1 MAKLMRA
8 VQSLAMKHAEPSRPL
23 DRGPAVPFP
32 PRSSTPRRW
41 GRAGAVA
48 SLFLAACTLGAQPVS
63 QVMPQVMPTGMPTVV
78 PRPGLVITRSVRI
91 APGVYRWRASAHPD
105 SALLT
110 VRGSGL
116 TVDLRG
122 VTLVGTPPDS
132 APDAAQGTAL
142 FIDGGERVT
151 VRGLTARGYRFGIH
165 ARRVRDLRLEDNTLS
180 FSWKPRLFSVVEHE
194 SLADWLSFHKNDH
207 GEWKRFGAGLYL
219 EQVVG
224 GALRRN
230 TVRQSMNGLL
240 LTHSDSLSIRD
251 NDFSFNSGLGI
262 GMYRSSWH
270 TIVHNRADYNVRGSS
285 TGFYQRGQDSAALL
299 MFEQCSHNVVAY
311 NSMTHS
317 GDGLFLWAGQQ
328 TMDTG
333 QGGSNDNLFL
343 MNDFSFAPTNGME
356 ATFSRNQFIGNRV
369 EGSTHG
375 LWGGYSFGSRIV
387 GNCFA
392 ANRIA
397 IAIEHGQDNLVGG
410 NRFDGDS
417 LGIRLWADSIEPSD
431 WGYPKHRDT
440 KSRDWRIVENRFA
453 RVPERWRVANTSALD
468 TSRNVVADTSERCD
482 PARNV
487 PTTTWWRVA
496 SIDSEPRRWPIVPLA
511 TRARDAIVV
520 DEWGPYDWSTP
531 KLWPI
536 DSTRASTVRLRTLGP
551 AGRWRVV
558 AQRGVAALSARAG
571 RMGDTLQVTPHADSA
586 GEWRVVLAHTDART
600 GTTSRF
606 VYERFEPAQRWTQ
619 RIYAF
624 GDSSSPFTHAEA
636 FAALL
641 AGPPLV
647 ERSAPR
653 LDWLWSRP
661 RDREI
666 PATNLALDARAT
678 ITLPAGRY
686 TLRTLSDD
694 AVRVWVDG
702 QLVIDHFTPH
712 ETAPAYATLGG
723 GRHEL
728 RVHYVQLG
736 GWTELRLDIL
746 RGVVQPSSGSAG
758 PH

>member
-1 MAKLMRA
+1 MDLTRWLGLGGLLLGAA
-8 VQSLAMKHAEPSRPL
+8 VPAFAQSLPMVRP
-23 DRGPAVPFP
+23 
-32 PRSSTPRRW
+32 T
-41 GRAGAVA
+41 
-48 SLFLAACTLGAQPVS
+48 
-63 QVMPQVMPTGMPTVV
+63 
-78 PRPGLVITRSVRI
+78 PGLVITRSVRI
-91 APGVYRWRASAHPD
+91 APGTYRWRASANPD
-105 SALLT
+105 SALLII
-110 VRGSGL
+110 RGSGI

-122 VTLVGTPPDS
+122 VTLIGTPPAS

-142 FIDGGERVT
+142 FIDGGERIT

-165 ARRVRDLRLEDNTLS
+165 ARGVRTLHLDDNTLS
-180 FSWKPRLFSVVEHE
+180 YSWKPRLFSVVEHE
-194 SLADWLSFHKNDH
+194 SLNDWLSYHKNES

-219 EQVVG
+219 DHVVG

-270 TIVHNRADYNVRGSS
+270 VIVHNRADFNVRGSS

-299 MFEQCSHNVVAY
+299 MFEQCQHNVVAY

-328 TMDTG
+328 TMDSG

-369 EGSTHG
+369 AGSTHG
-375 LWGGYSFGSRIV
+375 LWGGYSFSSRVV

-392 ANRIA
+392 HNRIA
-397 IAIEHGQDNLVGG
+397 IAIEHGQDNLIGG
-410 NRFDGDS
+410 NRFLGDT

-440 KSRDWRIVENRFA
+440 RSRDWRVVENRFA
-453 RVPERWRVANTSALD
+453 RVPERWRIANTSALD
-468 TSRNVVADTSERCD
+468 TSRNVVADTSEACD

-487 PTTTWWRVA
+487 PTTAWWRVA
-496 SIDSEPRRWPIVPLA
+496 RIDSEPRRWPEVPLA
-511 TRARDAIVV
+511 EKPRDAIVV
-520 DEWGPYDWSTP
+520 DEWGPYDWRDP
-531 KLWPI
+531 KLWPL
-536 DSTRASTVRLRTLGP
+536 DSTRASTLRLRTLGP
-551 AGRWRVV
+551 PGRWRVT
-558 AQRGVAALSARAG
+558 AQRGVARLSQRHG
-571 RMGDTLQVTPHADSA
+571 RVGDTLAVTPHPDSA
-586 GEWRVVLAHTDART
+586 GDWRVELMTASGV
-600 GTTSRF
+600 RF
-606 VYERFEPAQRWTQ
+606 SYERFEPRQVWTQ
-619 RIYAF
+619 RIFAY
-624 GDSSSPFTHAEA
+624 GDSADPFTHADA

-641 AGPPLV
+641 TRPPV
-647 ERSAPR
+647 AVRTAPR
-653 LDWLWSRP
+653 LDWFWSRP

-666 PATNLALDARAT
+666 PAAKMAMEATATVTLA
-678 ITLPAGRY
+678 PGRY

-694 AVRVWVDG
+694 AVRVWVDD

-712 ETAPAYATLGG
+712 ETAPAYATLAG
-723 GRHEL
+723 GRHTV
-728 RVHYVQLG
+728 RVLYVQVG
-736 GWTELRLDIL
+736 GWVELRLDWL
-746 RGVVQPSSGSAG
+746 RGVVQPSMGSAG

>member
-1 MAKLMRA
+1 VRA
-8 VQSLAMKHAEPSRPL
+8 AL
-23 DRGPAVPFP
+23 
-32 PRSSTPRRW
+32 
-41 GRAGAVA
+41 
-48 SLFLAACTLGAQPVS
+48 LAAAWGQTPASAAEAPAQAPVQGAR
-63 QVMPQVMPTGMPTVV
+63 TALPTVV
-78 PRPGLVITRSVRI
+78 PRPGLVITRSVRV
-91 APGVYRWRASAHPD
+91 APGTYRWRASANPD

-110 VRGSGL
+110 VRGRGI

-122 VTLVGTPPDS
+122 VTFIGTPPDS

-142 FIDGGERVT
+142 LVDGGARIT
-151 VRGLTARGYRFGIH
+151 VRGLTARGYRFGIR
-165 ARRVRDLRLEDNTLS
+165 ARDVRGLELSDNTLS
-180 FSWKPRLFSVVEHE
+180 DSWKPRLFSVVEHE
-194 SLADWLSFHKNDH
+194 SLNDWLSYHHNDH
-207 GEWKRFGAGLYL
+207 GEWMRFGAGLYL
-219 EQVVG
+219 ERVVG

-230 TVRQSMNGLL
+230 TVRRSMNGLL

-270 TIVHNRADYNVRGSS
+270 TIVHNRADFNVRGSS

-343 MNDFSFAPTNGME
+343 LNDFSFAPTNGME

-392 ANRIA
+392 HNRIA
-397 IAIEHGQDNLVGG
+397 IAIEHGQENLVGG
-410 NRFDGDS
+410 NRFDGDT
-417 LGIRLWADSIEPSD
+417 LGLRLWADSIEPSD
-431 WGYPKHRDT
+431 WGYPKYRDT
-440 KSRDWRIVENRFA
+440 RSRDWRIVENRFA
-453 RVPERWRVANTSALD
+453 RVSERWRVANSTAVD
-468 TSRNVVADTSERCD
+468 TARNVAIDTAEACN

-487 PTTTWWRVA
+487 PTTAWWRVA
-496 SIDSEPRRWPIVPLA
+496 TIDSEPRRWPSVPLA
-511 TRARDAIVV
+511 TLPREAIVV

-531 KLWPI
+531 KLWPL
-536 DSTRASTVRLRTLGP
+536 DSTRAPSLRLRTLGP

-558 AQRGVAALSARAG
+558 ALRGVARVSARTG
-571 RMGDTLQVTPHADSA
+571 RIGDTLIVTPHADSA
-586 GEWRVVLAHTDART
+586 GDWPIVLAHTEARS
-600 GTTSRF
+600 GGVSRF
-606 VYERFEPAQRWTQ
+606 SYERFEPVQRWTQ

-624 GDSSSPFTHAEA
+624 SDSTSPLTHAEA
-636 FAALL
+636 FERLVS
-641 AGPPLV
+641 GPPV
-647 ERSAPR
+647 AVRTAPR
-653 LDWLWSRP
+653 LDWMWSRP
-661 RDREI
+661 RDRDI
-666 PATNLALDARAT
+666 PAANMAMEATAT
-678 ITLPAGRY
+678 ISLPAGRY

-712 ETAPAYATLGG
+712 ETAPAYAVMAG
-723 GRHEL
+723 GRHDV
-728 RVHYVQLG
+728 RVRYVQLG
-736 GWTELRLDIL
+736 GWVELRLDIL
-746 RGVVQPSSGSAG
+746 RGVVRPSPGSAG